1 MADYQIIAL
10 NENYLKSYRN
20 GLDVVARERKY
31 LALEQ
36 APSIEDVQ
44 AFFLARKKKNYP
56 HYIALMND
64 EVIGWSNIDVRQ
76 RPVYQYTGV
85 LAVGVLP
92 AYRGKGIGEALMR
105 VVIEKGKEAGFKRL
119 ELSVREANL
128 PAIALYHKLG
138 LVTEGVHK
146 NAFYQDG
153 KFENLLTM
161 ALLVP

>member
-1 MADYQIIAL
+1 MADYKIIAL
-10 NENYLKSYRN
+10 NEEYLKSYRD

-36 APSIEDVQ
+36 APSFEDVQ
-44 AFFLARKKKNYP
+44 RFFLERQKKSYP
-56 HYIALMND
+56 HFVAVMND
-64 EVIGWSNIDVRQ
+64 EVIGWSNIDVRP
-76 RPVYQYTGV
+76 RSVYQYTGV

-105 VVIEKGKEAGFKRL
+105 VVIEEGKQAGYKRL
-119 ELSVREANL
+119 ELSVRENNH

-138 LVTEGVHK
+138 LVTEGVHI

-161 ALLVP
+161 ALLFS